1 MRVGVDVGGTF
12 TDLVA
17 LGDDGTIAVRK
28 VVTTPD
34 DPAVGAFRAIDSL
47 AGTGDEGRGTG
58 HGAGAPVPPPPS
70 LVPIDALVHGTTIA
84 TNALLERRG
93 ARVVLVT
100 TRGFEDLL
108 WLRRQDRAALY
119 DLARDHPPPLVAR
132 GDVVPVAERMGPAGV
147 LEPLADEELGRVVA
161 AVRALAPEAIAVSC
175 LFAFR
180 HAEHERCLAGA
191 LRAALPGVPVV
202 ASHEVLPAFREFE
215 RTSTTTVE
223 AYLRPVVAA
232 YLARLEREV
241 QARGI
246 AALRVMTSSGGTL
259 PPASA
264 AARGASLA
272 LSGPAGGV
280 VGARLVGAAVGLSE
294 LLTLDMGG
302 TSADASLVTG
312 GAPLS
317 DGGGA
322 VAGIPLALPAV
333 LIETVSAG
341 GGSIA
346 RVDEGGALKVGPASA
361 GAVPGP
367 ACYGRGG
374 ERPTVTDACLVLG
387 WLDAESP
394 LADEVR
400 LDPGA
405 AERAVRTLGPVWA
418 EGGGGDPTR
427 SAAGI
432 VAVAAAVMGRALKRV
447 SVARGLDPRR
457 MALLPF
463 GGAGPLFGCQLAAAL
478 GMRTIVIPPHA
489 GVLSA
494 LGLAAAAE
502 RIDLLASFHRPLEA
516 LPATDIGRAFSPLL
530 AEAGNQVS
538 GSTVLRYADC
548 RFAGQGY
555 QVTVPVTVNDPRRIR
570 AAFLAAHQAR
580 YGHSGSG
587 QPVEIV
593 NLRVVAL
600 RLGPEPSFRRASH
613 AARAARSRGGRA
625 ITLAGERLTASV
637 WPLDELA
644 AGVTIDG
651 PAILAGRDATAVLE
665 PGWRGTVHPTGAVVV
680 ERR

>member
-119 DLARDHPPPLVAR
+119 DLARDHPLPLVAR

-202 ASHEVLPAFREFE
+202 ASHEVLPVFREFE

-555 QVTVPVTVNDPRRIR
+555 EVTVPVTVNDPRRIR